1 MTQKYK
7 KNNSP
12 AIQNGIFSSFPDVLQ
27 PNLSG
32 FPGVFL
38 PNLSDF
44 PDVSQPNF
52 PGFPGVLQPNLSGFP
67 DVLQPDSPSFPDVFW
82 IRFKELYQNL
92 KIPCLIK
99 ILFLCGI
106 WFTFAKHICESA
118 RFAKV
123 PPLPL
128 CTYILLRKRFAS
140 IFLKQKSPNF

>member
-12 AIQNGIFSSFPDVLQ
+12 AIQNSIFSDFPDVFQPNLSGFPDVLQ
-27 PNLSG
+27 PN
-32 FPGVFL
+32 FP
-38 PNLSDF
+38 SF

-52 PGFPGVLQPNLSGFP
+52 PGFPG
-67 DVLQPDSPSFPDVFW
+67 VLQPDSPSFPDVFW
-82 IRFKELYQNL
+82 IRFKELYQIL

-118 RFAKV
+118 RFAKA